1 MTQIPIKCILTH
13 MNPDLDA
20 ILSILLLRRFGKT
33 QFPGVQTAEIAFC
46 AAGKLPQDK
55 TAEEL
60 EKEGILAVDV
70 GGGRLDAHPVG
81 NQVNETKWERCAS
94 DLTAEAVHVINHPAW
109 QALIEYTRQ
118 QDTTGQSIR
127 SKDYIHHLAT
137 LPTILNGFQL
147 LYSYDSN
154 RLLREGMNVLEVIP
168 LYMEHKE
175 SLKPQDTPD
184 IQPLLKELTE
194 LYFINKGFAA
204 DSTQPALVTLLEWR
218 RRLREAPET
227 AFSSDP
233 LDEMVSLPALLAG
246 LWYHEKADQDRVA
259 KTLHFWLD
267 AIWEREKQWT
277 HALEEFDQKGIVYR
291 SRNANIVSIVST
303 NGMTIKA
310 ARFRAR
316 ADLVI
321 YRNSHSGAT
330 SILLNR
336 RGPLNKFSMPNL
348 AAKVRVAEC
357 MEEKSAPDYQRL
369 HLPGMIHGWF
379 LHPSENLLIC
389 GSPKTSDF
397 VPSRIQIEDLTGIA
411 LTEVEWLNK
420 MPSKYCPDDHCVGA
434 SCIFYPMHAPT
445 CKKHPLPPQD
455 PGIWIYACGY
465 IHASFGSKN
474 KTEEE
479 IIVILR

>member
-1 MTQIPIKCILTH
+1 M
-13 MNPDLDA
+13 
-20 ILSILLLRRFGKT
+20 
-33 QFPGVQTAEIAFC
+33 
-46 AAGKLPQDK
+46 
-55 TAEEL
+55 
-60 EKEGILAVDV
+60 
-70 GGGRLDAHPVG
+70 
-81 NQVNETKWERCAS
+81 
-94 DLTAEAVHVINHPAW
+94 
-109 QALIEYTRQ
+109 
-118 QDTTGQSIR
+118 
-127 SKDYIHHLAT
+127 
-137 LPTILNGFQL
+137 
-147 LYSYDSN
+147 
-154 RLLREGMNVLEVIP
+154 
-168 LYMEHKE
+168 
-175 SLKPQDTPD
+175 
-184 IQPLLKELTE
+184 
-194 LYFINKGFAA
+194 
-204 DSTQPALVTLLEWR
+204 EWR

-445 CKKHPLPPQD
+445 CKKHRYRHRIPESGFTLADIFMQ
-455 PGIWIYACGY
+455 ALE
-465 IHASFGSKN
+465 A
-474 KTEEE
+474 KTKQKKK
-479 IIVILR
+479 